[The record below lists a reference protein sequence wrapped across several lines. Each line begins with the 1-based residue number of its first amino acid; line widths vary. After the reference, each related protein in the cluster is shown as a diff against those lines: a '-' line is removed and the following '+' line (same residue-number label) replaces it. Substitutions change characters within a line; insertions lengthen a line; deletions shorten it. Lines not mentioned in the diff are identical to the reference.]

1 MSNYELLKSEIV
13 NKLLILESALSLLM
27 RLIIRSPFSKYFIAF
42 KHLQDTI
49 LKRLKVSFLQKNGL
63 RDNQQSVNK
72 QKKTFRMPFLN
83 FPILLHI
90 H

>member
-1 MSNYELLKSEIV
+1 
-13 NKLLILESALSLLM
+13 M

-49 LKRLKVSFLQKNGL
+49 LKRLKVSFLQKKNGL

-72 QKKTFRMPFLN
+72 QKTSRM
-83 FPILLHI
+83 LL
-90 H
+90 